1 MTESNVKMRAEMRQ
15 APLRGLPFIGLLRPF
30 VGNRMTPIEHF
41 VGHNRP
47 FICFEAEK
55 GLTLVELIVTLV
67 VAAILLTLAAP
78 NLSTFLQRD
87 RLGAQA
93 NELLSDLAYARSEA
107 IKRGAVVIVCKSD
120 DPTLANPDCN
130 TNATDPW
137 TKGRV
142 IFVDNVTVNNDP
154 DPGEVL
160 RVRQELDGAKGNGN
174 ALHGDGNA
182 GGTGNEVRFTQL
194 GMAGPP
200 SGNTQFV
207 LCDNRGPSEAL
218 AVAIGLTGRA
228 RVTARGKDKDGN
240 PLTGADCP

>member
-15 APLRGLPFIGLLRPF
+15 ASLRGLPFIGLLRPF
-30 VGNRMTPIEHF
+30 IGNDMTLIEQF
-41 VGHNRP
+41 IGRNRP
-47 FICFEAEK
+47 LVCFEREK
-55 GLTLVELIVTLV
+55 GFTLVELIVTLV

-78 NLSTFLQRD
+78 NLSSFLQRD

-107 IKRGAVVIVCKSD
+107 IKRGAVVIVCKSTN
-120 DPTLANPDCN
+120 PTAADPDCN
-130 TNATDPW
+130 LTATDPW

-142 IFVDNVTVNNDP
+142 IFVDNVTANNDP

-160 RVRQELDGAKGNGN
+160 RVRQELDGANGNGN
-174 ALHGDGNA
+174 ALYGDGNP

-194 GMAGPP
+194 GMANPP
-200 SGNTQFV
+200 GGNTQFV
-207 LCDNRGPSEAL
+207 LCDNRGPSEAR

-228 RVTARGKDKDGN
+228 RVTERGKDKDGS
-240 PLTGADCP
+240 PLTAASCP